1 MSRYSLVESATLDK
15 FQKNFGQIGSA
26 KGMSVTY
33 IIMDSE
39 IDKDD
44 SAKSFWDRRA
54 HSDPLWIAKGA
65 LRIRSQAYPVAEFIN
80 KVQAYKFLELLNAS
94 N

>member
-1 MSRYSLVESATLDK
+1 
-15 FQKNFGQIGSA
+15 
-26 KGMSVTY
+26 
-33 IIMDSE
+33 MDSE

-54 HSDPLWIAKGA
+54 HSDPIWIAKGA
-65 LRIRSQAYPVAEFIN
+65 LRIKSQAYPVAEFIN
-80 KVQAYKFLELLNAS
+80 KEHAEKFLESLNVS